1 MGMGTLS
8 RYWIWFGIDSL
19 GHCHSRE
26 IPAAKTF
33 MKQHFSQ
40 VTPPENLD
48 NDAAEFTARE
58 IQQQLVAWRAHR
70 ERVLLANMSLRCF
83 ISNQLKDFCYG
94 LQQRFGTVYDLRGE
108 ELLPYVLD
116 VHLEEDSYPN
126 SESLIS
132 KILETFEPDKGNLST
147 WTIRIAKSDSQV
159 KQILLEHGIEQ
170 VTDWFI
176 LNQTSIGQLQRILS
190 SYDFTPEE
198 IEFDL
203 SLLNLYHQVYRQQ
216 ILEERQRGSRKR
228 YPEPN
233 TEQLCQMAKL
243 LAKTEG
249 FSAEDVL
256 TELQNLAQILR
267 EERVQRK
274 IQPHYSKKYK
284 TISYESGNSLLQEL
298 NDPLKEA
305 VKTVIENRLNYY
317 KPKKNTPKS
326 QEKYQAKVENFIKAL
341 HWFHCHGI
349 SMGEIAEKLGFNDQ
363 PRVSRLLELK
373 QFRSDIRRNTV
384 WHLCQRITRLA
395 QNREEI
401 TSEKLQNLSEKVEQA
416 LGEKI
421 DQAIAEDRKNASTSQ
436 AYRQPSQLSKTIC
449 QYLKTAVVQ
458 VENQSIKIHQLI
470 QENCKC

>member
-48 NDAAEFTARE
+48 QDSAELTARE
-58 IQQQLVAWRAHR
+58 IQQQLVEWRSHP
-70 ERVLLANMSLRCF
+70 ESVLLANISLRCF
-83 ISNQLKDFCYG
+83 ISNQLKDFCYS
-94 LQQRFGTVYDLRGE
+94 LQQRFGTTYDLRGE

-116 VHLEEDSYPN
+116 GHLEEDYHADL
-126 SESLIS
+126 ESLTC
-132 KILETFEPDKGNLST
+132 KILETFEPSKGNLST
-147 WTIRIAKSDSQV
+147 WTIRIAKSDSRV

-190 SYDFTPEE
+190 HNSTPEE
-198 IEFDL
+198 IEFYIN
-203 SLLNLYHQVYRQQ
+203 LLNIYHQVYRQK
-216 ILEERQRGSRKR
+216 ILEERQSGSRKR

-233 TEQLCQMAKL
+233 SEQLDQMAQL
-243 LAKTEG
+243 LAKTNS
-249 FSAEDVL
+249 FSSEEVL
-256 TELQNLAQILR
+256 TQLQNLSQILR

-274 IQPHYSKKYK
+274 IQPRYAKKYNS
-284 TISYESGNSLLQEL
+284 ISSQSENTSLQAL
-298 NDPLKEA
+298 NDGLSEA

-341 HWFHCHGI
+341 HWFHCHRI

-373 QFRSDIRRNTV
+373 QLRSDIRRNTV
-384 WHLCQRITRLA
+384 WYLCQRVTQLA

-401 TSEKLQNLSEKVEQA
+401 TPEKLQNLSKKVEQA

-421 DQAIAEDRKNASTSQ
+421 DQALAEDRKNASTGQ
-436 AYRQPSQLSKTIC
+436 AYRQSSQLSKTIC
-449 QYLKTAVVQ
+449 QYLKTAVFH
-458 VENQSIKIHQLI
+458 VENQSFKIDQLI

>member
-1 MGMGTLS
+1 MGTLS

-40 VTPPENLD
+40 VTLPENPD
-48 NDAAEFTARE
+48 NDAAELTARE
-58 IQQQLVAWRAHR
+58 IQQQLVEWRSHS
-70 ERVLLANMSLRCF
+70 ERVLLANISLRCF
-83 ISNQLKDFCYG
+83 VSNQLKDFCYS
-94 LQQRFGTVYDLRGE
+94 LQQRFGKTYDLRGE

-116 VHLEEDSYPN
+116 GHLEEDSHSD
-126 SESLIS
+126 SESLTC
-132 KILETFEPDKGNLST
+132 KILETFEPSKGNLST
-147 WTIRIAKSDSQV
+147 WTIRIAKSDSRV

-190 SYDFTPEE
+190 NHDSTPEE
-198 IEFDL
+198 IEFYL
-203 SLLNLYHQVYRQQ
+203 NLLNLYHQVYRQQ
-216 ILEERQRGSRKR
+216 ILEERQSGSRKR

-233 TEQLCQMAKL
+233 LEQLGQMAKR
-243 LAKTEG
+243 LAKTER
-249 FSAEDVL
+249 FSSEDIL
-256 TELQNLAQILR
+256 TELQHLAQILR

-274 IQPHYSKKYK
+274 IQPNYAKKYNS
-284 TISYESGNSLLQEL
+284 ISDKSDNASLQEL
-298 NDPLKEA
+298 NDCLADA

-317 KPKKNTPKS
+317 KPKKTTPKS
-326 QEKYQAKVENFIKAL
+326 QEKCRAKIENFIKAL
-341 HWFHCHGI
+341 HWFHCHRI
-349 SMGEIAEKLGFNDQ
+349 SMGEIADKLGFNDQ

-373 QFRSDIRRNTV
+373 QLRSDIRRNTV
-384 WHLCQRITRLA
+384 WSICQRINQLA

-401 TSEKLQNLSEKVEQA
+401 TPEKLQNLSEKVEQA

-421 DQAIAEDRKNASTSQ
+421 DQAIAEDRKNASTGQ
-436 AYRQPSQLSKTIC
+436 AYRQSSQLSKTIC
-449 QYLKTAVVQ
+449 QYLKTAVFH
-458 VENQSIKIHQLI
+458 VENQSFQIHQLI